1 MRAIHETTIRST
13 WYQRRR
19 ISRRRGRQ
27 RTSIVKRTFRDALA
41 VTDARGCWTGRDYE
55 DDHFYPGDK
64 NGDGAEPSS
73 TTNLTEVGIIWRN
86 KYFKYYLILST
97 LFCLKK
103 IVFFIRY
110 TVSKI
115 KYFHFN
121 NRNHK
126 IKYFYFNNLKHKIEY
141 CISCAY

>member
-73 TTNLTEVGIIWRN
+73 TTNLTELCNLTTRTCDSPAYEWTARLMRN
-86 KYFKYYLILST
+86 NEQCPRKPRFVKIYLVYISYIL
-97 LFCLKK
+97 
-103 IVFFIRY
+103 Y
-110 TVSKI
+110 
-115 KYFHFN
+115 
-121 NRNHK
+121 
-126 IKYFYFNNLKHKIEY
+126 
-141 CISCAY
+141 